1 MLLVWCIPV
10 IFHTS
15 GVDAVVH
22 LLCDHRLVR
31 RELKVVTTTTEL
43 LEMVILRSHLTVD
56 TCLEIS
62 SHSEGL
68 SVHLGELCEAVT
80 IVVISVLL
88 SVLTKDCDSHLVV
101 VSDK

>member
-1 MLLVWCIPV
+1 MLLVRGIPV
-10 IFHTS
+10 IFHAS
-15 GVDAVVH
+15 GIDAVVH
-22 LLCDHRLVR
+22 LLGNHRLVGR
-31 RELKVVTTTTEL
+31 KLEIVTSTTEL
-43 LEMVILRSHLTVD
+43 LEMMVLRSHLAVD

-88 SVLTKDCDSHLVV
+88 SVLTEDCDTHLVV
-101 VSDK
+101 VSHK